1 MASAIHIQSTSVEAP
16 TPVDTLR
23 PGDIVSRCGLLCNTC
38 SAYLTGACPGCP
50 SLETGDCV
58 IRDCADLK
66 GTNCLDCEATSCYHF
81 ESYTWRRRS
90 MNAVAKHDVRITSP
104 DGKASTGGGCSTGG
118 CCGTAGGG
126 CGGCT
131 LMESEGCPAARFAE
145 TLEAI

>member
-1 MASAIHIQSTSVEAP
+1 MAMADYIQP

-50 SLETGDCV
+50 SLEQGDCV

-81 ESYTWRRRS
+81 EAYTWRRKS
-90 MNAVAKHDVRITSP
+90 MNAKAKHYVRITSP
-104 DGKASTGGGCSTGG
+104 DGQVQHGCGSGGGCSS
-118 CCGTAGGG
+118 GG
-126 CGGCT
+126 CGGCS
-131 LMESEGCPAARFAE
+131 LQESGCPAASLAE
-145 TLEAI
+145 TLAAI